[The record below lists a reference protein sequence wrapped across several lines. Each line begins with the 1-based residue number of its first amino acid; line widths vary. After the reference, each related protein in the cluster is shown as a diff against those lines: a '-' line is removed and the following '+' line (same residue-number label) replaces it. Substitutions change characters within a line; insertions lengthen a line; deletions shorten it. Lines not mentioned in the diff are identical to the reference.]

1 MSCILKEN
9 VRRKV
14 LDSSLQLEKEIAKEW
29 REFSREKCA
38 KMLDEI
44 PYQLQ
49 LVIENNAEHIRTY

>member
-1 MSCILKEN
+1 
-9 VRRKV
+9 V